1 MTWFRR
7 AADRGNR
14 DAQYGLGM
22 ALLRG
27 RGIAR
32 ADTLAYTWLK
42 KAADQG
48 HVEAQKEVAKRKP

>member
-1 MTWFRR
+1 
-7 AADRGNR
+7 
-14 DAQYGLGM
+14 M

-32 ADTLAYTWLK
+32 ADTLAYGWLK